1 MMNDGRPTPPQPWVT
16 AEGELLVDLTSPDT
30 HAKYDLQPLYSFLRR
45 EAPVIWH
52 PPKAGQSN
60 GFWAVLRHSDAT
72 AMCRDAETYS
82 SSSGNVIE
90 TLLYGG
96 DPAGGQMLA
105 VSDGPRHEE
114 IRRLLWQGLT
124 PDALRALSSRLR
136 DNARAAITRGMEQQ
150 SCDFARDI
158 AARLPLIGICNLL
171 GVPSEDHDFIL
182 DCTSSALSSEK
193 ADTPAEDR
201 TLAKA
206 ELLVYFDKLIYP
218 RRQQPT
224 ADIVSVLVNGMLE
237 ERRLTDDEV
246 VLNCYSLIL
255 GGDETTRLSLIG
267 GIIELINDPDQW
279 AKLKD
284 GGISTKTAAD
294 EIVRWTTPAMHV
306 GRTVTAETKVCDQV
320 FNTGDI
326 AISWLSSANFDEREF
341 IDPGRFDMRRRP
353 NRHLGFSNGSHF
365 CVGAHLARL
374 EITIL
379 LETLREL
386 VNEIELVGE
395 PHRVY
400 SNFLSG
406 FSSLPVRMA

>member
-1 MMNDGRPTPPQPWVT
+1 MNAGRPTPPQPWVT
-16 AEGELLVDLTSPDT
+16 SDGELAVDLTSPDT
-30 HAKYDLQPLYSFLRR
+30 HATYDLRPLYSFLRR

-52 PPKAGQSN
+52 PPKKGQSN

-72 AMCRDAETYS
+72 TMCRDAETYS
-82 SSSGNVIE
+82 SSSGNVAE

-124 PDALRALSSRLR
+124 PNALRTLSDRLR
-136 DNARAAITRGMEQQ
+136 DNARSAVARGMEEK
-150 SCDFARDI
+150 SCDFAKDI

-182 DCTSSALSSEK
+182 DCTSAALSSES
-193 ADTPAEDR
+193 ADAPAEDR

-237 ERRLTDDEV
+237 GHGLNDDEI

-267 GIIELINDPDQW
+267 GIVELINNADQW
-279 AKLKD
+279 ARLKD
-284 GGISTKTAAD
+284 GSVSTKTAAD

-306 GRTVTAETKVCDQV
+306 GRTVTTETKVCDQQLKA
-320 FNTGDI
+320 GDVAI
-326 AISWLSSANFDEREF
+326 AWLSSANFDENEF
-341 IDPGRFDMRRRP
+341 TDPDRFDMQRKP

-374 EITIL
+374 EIVIL
-379 LETLREL
+379 LETLRDM
-386 VNEIELVGE
+386 VNDIELVAE
-395 PHRVY
+395 PRRVY

-406 FSSLPVRMA
+406 YSSLPVRMT